1 MGGATR
7 AFVEAIHPKPTPTT
21 TAAATRPNL
30 RMRSSLPSVEPRM
43 QSRTGACYP
52 GRPVGDV
59 MAITKGAFRCRT
71 DTVRVGLTR
80 QRRSVLEFGYGPLAL
95 IQASGDA
102 GSRRNHRRGLAT
114 YDRAYPSYSSSVS
127 RMAAETLLQ
136 YS

>member
-1 MGGATR
+1 
-7 AFVEAIHPKPTPTT
+7 
-21 TAAATRPNL
+21 
-30 RMRSSLPSVEPRM
+30 M

-102 GSRRNHRRGLAT
+102 GSRRNHRRGPAT
-114 YDRAYPSYSSSVS
+114 YDRSVPVLLVLS
-127 RMAAETLLQ
+127 LAEWLLKRF
-136 YS
+136 SNIHRKRT